1 MAEGL
6 LLVGAGG
13 HACSCIEAIESTGLA
28 IKGLVDCT
36 DRVGQHVLGYPIL
49 GIDDDLPDL
58 LRNCDGALV
67 TVGQIRSPDV
77 RIRLYRQL
85 EQLGACMPVI
95 MARSATVSRHASL
108 GAGSIVLHGAIV
120 NAAASV
126 GVNVIVNSRALIEH
140 DARIGDHCHIA
151 TGAIVNGGARVGEGS
166 FIGSGAVI
174 GEGVA
179 IGARCIIGAGNTVL
193 ADHPDDTLIRGR
205 A

>member
-1 MAEGL
+1 MADGL

-13 HACSCIEAIESTGLA
+13 HARSCIEAIESAGLA
-28 IKGLVDCT
+28 IKGLI
-36 DRVGQHVLGYPIL
+36 DRADRAGQHVLGHPIL
-49 GIDDDLPDL
+49 GIDDDLPHL
-58 LRNCDGALV
+58 LKNSDGALIA
-67 TVGQIRSPDV
+67 VGQIRSPDT

-85 EQLGACMPVI
+85 EQLGARMPVI
-95 MARSATVSRHASL
+95 IARSATVSRYASL

-126 GVNVIVNSRALIEH
+126 GANVIVNSRALIEH
-140 DARIGDHCHIA
+140 DATIGDHCHIA
-151 TGAIVNGGARVGEGS
+151 TGAIVNGGTRVGEGS

-174 GEGVA
+174 GEGIA

-193 ADHPDDTLIRGR
+193 VDCPDDTFIRSN